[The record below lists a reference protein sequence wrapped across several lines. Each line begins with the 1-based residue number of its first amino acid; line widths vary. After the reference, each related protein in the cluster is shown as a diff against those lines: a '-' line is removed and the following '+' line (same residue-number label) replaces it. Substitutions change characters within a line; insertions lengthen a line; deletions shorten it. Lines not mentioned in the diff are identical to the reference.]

1 MAKKEYTMKTNA
13 LRFTSAMLAIIM
25 LAIIMLALCFCFGG
39 NTATAE
45 EQSKPI
51 VVIAGSDFQA
61 STPDISADNVKTLL
75 NAVKTEGYNEA
86 HGFLFGGDLGNDYDA
101 KNDELALLKNTVKDV
116 YPAMADD
123 KMVFV
128 QGNHDGSDTKGLTK
142 SGPNDTEHYGV
153 FVIPEDNYMWYNANE
168 LIIKNTANVLD
179 VYLKQKAQSGYDKP
193 IFVIS
198 HIPLHYCH
206 RTTSSGDG
214 KFACYFVETMNK
226 YGDDL
231 NIIFLFGHNHSSA
244 YDDYIGGSNIYL
256 AKGDTMYVSKKNKQK
271 EVPDAVELKFTY
283 MNTGYVGYT
292 NCLTNTLTLT
302 VFEIDGTR
310 VKIRR
315 ISANGEVDLKA
326 KGAWSANYS
335 ETAAVYGADDSYLD
349 ISYSSPQYLCNKA
362 VNGKVTVFADGID
375 SLDVT
380 EKTDSHSPELHSA
393 FASYDIKAVG
403 TPSNIAAIQ
412 FKIGKDFKESRPIFV
427 RDKATGEMTTVYA
440 KNGIVTIETD
450 KISSYE
456 LSQSN
461 RTTIS
466 EESATIYEL
475 TTSLS
480 DGQSYM
486 ILSSSGKGEAFVLN
500 HGNGGLTAEKAEIAY
515 GYNDYY
521 VKNPSET
528 AIWTFEKSSG
538 YPDVY
543 GALKNTATGAYLTA
557 PNGNELAVSDT
568 LPAEYS
574 SFRLSSGAYGLF
586 TVKSGSDY
594 ATRYYLK
601 HKDGFVSSDSQ
612 EGSYRVFLFGKTVKP
627 LKITATVDTAVGSVE
642 KGADGSAKTGS
653 KLYVLGSDG
662 SEQVID
668 VTVSMLRA
676 EDGSEIGK
684 LRKGAYNNISVVY
697 NGTVVYN
704 KYALFVDTEAVYP
717 VDWTEDTFNNGNPV
731 LVIILVAIGALAVIG
746 GACAV
751 IIIKKKKAKA

>member
-1 MAKKEYTMKTNA
+1 MKTKA
-13 LRFTSAMLAIIM
+13 LRITSALLAVI
-25 LAIIMLALCFCFGG
+25 LFALCFCFA
-39 NTATAE
+39 NETAAAE
-45 EQSKPI
+45 ENSKPI
-51 VVIAGSDFQA
+51 VIIAGSDFQA
-61 STPDISADNVKTLL
+61 STPEISADNVKVLL
-75 NAVKTEGYNEA
+75 NAVKAEGYDEA

-101 KNDELALLKNTVKDV
+101 KNDELTLLKNTVKGA

-123 KMVFV
+123 KMIFV

-142 SGPNDTEHYGV
+142 SGPNDTDDYGV

-168 LIIKNTANVLD
+168 LIIKTTATVLD

-206 RTTSSGDG
+206 RTSSSGDG
-214 KFACYFVETMNK
+214 KFACYLVDAMNK

-326 KGAWSANYS
+326 KGEWSTTYS
-335 ETAAVYGADDSYLD
+335 ETASVYGADDSYLD
-349 ISYSSPQYLCNKA
+349 IAYSSPQYLGNKA
-362 VNGKVTVFADGID
+362 VNGKVTVFGDGIG
-375 SLDVT
+375 SLEVT
-380 EKTDSHSPELHSA
+380 EKTDSHSPELHDA
-393 FASYDIKAVG
+393 YASFDIKAEG
-403 TPSNIAAIQ
+403 TPLNIAAIQ
-412 FKIGKDFKESRPIFV
+412 FNVGNAFKDSRPIFV
-427 RDKATGEMTTVYA
+427 RDKATGEMICAYS
-440 KNGIVTIETD
+440 KNGIVTVETD

-456 LSQSN
+456 LSQSK

-466 EESATIYEL
+466 EETATIYEL

-486 ILSSSGKGEAFVLN
+486 ILSSSGKGDAFVLN
-500 HGNGGLTAEKAEIAY
+500 HQDGVTAEKVEIAY
-515 GYNDYY
+515 GYNGYY
-521 VKNPSET
+521 VKNAPET
-528 AIWTFEKSSG
+528 AIWKFEQSES

-543 GALKNTATGAYLTA
+543 GALKNTSSGAYLSA
-557 PNGNELAVSDT
+557 PNGNGLTVSDS
-568 LPAEYS
+568 LPAEFS

-594 ATRYYLK
+594 ETRYYLK
-601 HKDGFVSSDSQ
+601 HKDGFISSDTQ

-627 LKITATVDTAVGSVE
+627 LKITATIDTAVGSVE
-642 KGADGSAKTGS
+642 DTSDIDAKTGS
-653 KLYVLGSDG
+653 KLYILGSDG

-668 VTVSMLRA
+668 ITLSMLKTA
-676 EDGSEIGK
+676 DGTKITK

-697 NGTVVYN
+697 NDTVVYD
-704 KYALFVDTEAVYP
+704 KYALFVDTEAVNP
-717 VDWTEDTFNNGNPV
+717 VDWTEDTFDNGNPT
-731 LVIILVAIGALAVIG
+731 LDIIIVIAAIVVIG
-746 GACAV
+746 GAFASV
-751 IIIKKKKAKA
+751 VLIKKKKTKAE